1 MMTTIYF
8 HETVKMV
15 EQKLSIV
22 HTNTYYVLSLI
33 QQQYYSIL
41 LNNTLMKIGM
51 LSFGSILE
59 ECVELFNMKI
69 VIILLCQ
76 GQ

>member
-15 EQKLSIV
+15 EQKLSIF
-22 HTNTYYVLSLI
+22 HTNTKVLSLI
-33 QQQYYSIL
+33 RQQCYNML
-41 LNNTLMKIGM
+41 LNNTLMKIEM
-51 LSFGSILE
+51 LSFSSILE

>member
-22 HTNTYYVLSLI
+22 HTNTKVLSLI
-33 QQQYYSIL
+33 RQQCYNML
-41 LNNTLMKIGM
+41 LNNILMKIEM
-51 LSFGSILE
+51 LSFSSILE